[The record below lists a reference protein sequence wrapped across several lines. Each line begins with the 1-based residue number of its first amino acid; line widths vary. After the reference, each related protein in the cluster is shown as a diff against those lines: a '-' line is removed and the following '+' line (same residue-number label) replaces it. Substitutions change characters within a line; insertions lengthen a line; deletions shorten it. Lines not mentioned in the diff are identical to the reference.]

1 MNNVRTVSDTKRAFY
16 AVHTRPIHS
25 VYRRVVEELM
35 VEMHLLSVNADFRY
49 DPVYALGVVSSFDCF
64 MQGYEPERDRESIFT
79 GLCRSVEADPQH
91 YRSDAE
97 QLRSAMSGMSAEGA
111 IAALANKGEGTNSD
125 LLKSTL
131 HSIASN
137 NRFKYSRL
145 FAIGLFTLL
154 ETADAELVKD
164 SKKLA
169 ESLKTIGE
177 GLNVSADK
185 LTKDLE
191 LYRSNV
197 DKMTQAVA
205 VLKDVVAADRK
216 KREERSNQTKEKEA
230 AVATAD
236 ASEST
241 DKPEEE
247 SQS

>member
-1 MNNVRTVSDTKRAFY
+1 M
-16 AVHTRPIHS
+16 
-25 VYRRVVEELM
+25 
-35 VEMHLLSVNADFRY
+35 
-49 DPVYALGVVSSFDCF
+49 
-64 MQGYEPERDRESIFT
+64 
-79 GLCRSVEADPQH
+79 
-91 YRSDAE
+91 
-97 QLRSAMSGMSAEGA
+97 
-111 IAALANKGEGTNSD
+111 
-125 LLKSTL
+125 
-131 HSIASN
+131 
-137 NRFKYSRL
+137 
-145 FAIGLFTLL
+145 L

>member
-1 MNNVRTVSDTKRAFY
+1 MR
-16 AVHTRPIHS
+16 
-25 VYRRVVEELM
+25 EE
-35 VEMHLLSVNADFRY
+35 
-49 DPVYALGVVSSFDCF
+49 
-64 MQGYEPERDRESIFT
+64 
-79 GLCRSVEADPQH
+79 EADPQH